1 MLGIEVPD
9 QPWHTLGADLFYF
22 NGKWNILLTDY
33 YSKAPFVRYVS
44 STGAHASIKAM
55 KSIFAE
61 NGIPC
66 KIVSDNGPHFSAYA
80 FDAFAKHW
88 GFELILSSPEYP
100 RGHAFVER
108 QVQTIKKCMRK
119 CDAGGYDFDLAM
131 LALRATPLDSHLPSP
146 AELLNGRKLRTRVP
160 TVIHKPKD
168 SSFIKKRLVEK
179 QKIAAEIYD
188 RTAVTKT
195 DLNEG
200 QNVRVY
206 NKDRKAWEPATVLQK
221 AQTPRSYVIQ
231 REMGGIPLR
240 RNRQHLKPTVEVWNS
255 RDSANRSPQDESG
268 KPSSEV
274 HAGNQVVNVDTD
286 ADIQLSSRPIR
297 CRKQT
302 TFYQA
307 S

>member
-1 MLGIEVPD
+1 M
-9 QPWHTLGADLFYF
+9 
-22 NGKWNILLTDY
+22 
-33 YSKAPFVRYVS
+33 
-44 STGAHASIKAM
+44 
-55 KSIFAE
+55 
-61 NGIPC
+61 
-66 KIVSDNGPHFSAYA
+66 
-80 FDAFAKHW
+80 
-88 GFELILSSPEYP
+88 
-100 RGHAFVER
+100 
-108 QVQTIKKCMRK
+108 
-119 CDAGGYDFDLAM
+119 
-131 LALRATPLDSHLPSP
+131 
-146 AELLNGRKLRTRVP
+146 
-160 TVIHKPKD
+160 
-168 SSFIKKRLVEK
+168 
-179 QKIAAEIYD
+179 
-188 RTAVTKT
+188 
-195 DLNEG
+195 
-200 QNVRVY
+200 Y